1 MRTGAEVVCPMPVA
15 VTDGVATRCIGAGSG
30 GWVRLQTRQNHTNNI
45 LTRAKRFL
53 KVCSLTFFET
63 PFSDMKTITFEDFK
77 KSATA
82 ALYCLATTIDIHVR
96 KGGGSAL
103 LNLPSSLRIEDW
115 PAFEDFDLTA
125 IDSLA
130 GLEQAYRY
138 GVYGEISGF
147 VSDDTDEGNLGQ
159 LQALIDLVDSS
170 WLIDRNWGD
179 VHDVHGESDQGE
191 AFREVVKLA
200 MARYRLDY
208 ERTLTLDQIALLA
221 GINERSVRNA
231 LHLSGEA
238 MLLARR
244 DEDGTI
250 VVDKPE
256 ALRWLRGRH
265 NFKETV
271 RIGSLGPNPPE
282 RLTPDGVMSFVHER
296 LELQFSVEHLGLE
309 PQEQEDY
316 MFDCA
321 ANSRGYADGKQI
333 RQLLQQE
340 ISTLSNNDIALLA
353 QLALVDRDW
362 LAAQIHSTNT
372 QAVAEEGSS
381 AVIQPAGGLSPFNET
396 EGTLDIKL
404 TEAGIRNGYFDIER
418 RYADR
423 FFPADSFGSRG
434 AGQEGEKVAL
444 HHDRP
449 NSPYDTDLRV
459 KSAALVSPR
468 KRFSAYFTAHSAKA
482 GDVIRIK
489 RTGERSYQLV
499 YLGQ

>member
-1 MRTGAEVVCPMPVA
+1 MP
-15 VTDGVATRCIGAGSG
+15 T
-30 GWVRLQTRQNHTNNI
+30 
-45 LTRAKRFL
+45 LTL
-53 KVCSLTFFET
+53 
-63 PFSDMKTITFEDFK
+63 EDVK

-82 ALYCLATTIDIHVR
+82 TLYCLATTIDLHVR

-103 LNLPSSLRIEDW
+103 LGLPTSLRIEDW

-138 GVYGEISGF
+138 GVHGEISGF
-147 VSDDTDEGNLGQ
+147 VSDDLEEGNLGQ

-170 WLIDRNWGD
+170 WLINRNWGD
-179 VHDVHGESDQGE
+179 LHDAHGESDEGA

-208 ERTLTLDQIALLA
+208 ERTLTLDQVALLA

-231 LHLSGEA
+231 LHLSGES

-256 ALRWLRGRH
+256 ALRWLRGRR

-271 RIGSLGPNPPE
+271 RIGSIGSNLPAQ
-282 RLTPDGVMSFVHER
+282 LTPNEVMPFVRER
-296 LELQFSVEHLGLE
+296 LELQFSISHLGLE
-309 PQEQEDY
+309 PQKQEDY
-316 MFDCA
+316 LFDCA
-321 ANSRGYADGKQI
+321 AASRGYADGNQI
-333 RQLLQQE
+333 RQLLQQR
-340 ISTLSNNDIALLA
+340 ISTLSSNDITLLA
-353 QLALVDRDW
+353 QLALVDKDW
-362 LAAQIHSTNT
+362 LAAQIRSTCLP
-372 QAVAEEGSS
+372 AVGKEGSP
-381 AVIQPAGGLSPFNET
+381 AVSQPADGLSPFNET
-396 EGTLDIKL
+396 EGTLDIRI

-444 HHDRP
+444 HHDLS
-449 NSPYDTDLRV
+449 NSPYETDLRV

>member
-1 MRTGAEVVCPMPVA
+1 M
-15 VTDGVATRCIGAGSG
+15 
-30 GWVRLQTRQNHTNNI
+30 Q
-45 LTRAKRFL
+45 
-53 KVCSLTFFET
+53 
-63 PFSDMKTITFEDFK
+63 KTTFEDIK

-82 ALYCLATTIDIHVR
+82 TLYCLALTIESHVR

-103 LNLPSSLRIEDW
+103 LGLPSSLRVEDW
-115 PAFEDFDLTA
+115 PAFENFDLTT
-125 IDSLA
+125 IDSLS

-138 GVYGEISGF
+138 GIHGEISGF
-147 VSDDTDEGNLGQ
+147 VSDDLDEGNLGQ
-159 LQALIDLVDSS
+159 LQALIDLFDSS
-170 WLIDRNWGD
+170 WLIDRNWAD
-179 VHDVHGESDQGE
+179 VHEAHGESDRGE

-208 ERTLTLDQIALLA
+208 ERTVTLDQIALLA

-256 ALRWLRGRH
+256 ALRWLRGRR

-271 RIGSLGPNPPE
+271 RIGSIGSDQPE
-282 RLTPDGVMSFVHER
+282 RLAPEEVMPFIRER
-296 LELQFSVEHLGLE
+296 LERQFSVGHLGLKAH
-309 PQEQEDY
+309 EQEDY
-316 MFDCA
+316 LFDCA
-321 ANSRGYADGKQI
+321 AQSHGYPDGA
-333 RQLLQQE
+333 QLRRLLEQD
-340 ISTLSNNDIALLA
+340 ISTLSADDIPHLA
-353 QLALVDRDW
+353 QLALVDKDW
-362 LAAQIHSTNT
+362 LATQILGTSSPAEVDTGSPV
-372 QAVAEEGSS
+372 VARR
-381 AVIQPAGGLSPFNET
+381 AGELSPFNET
-396 EGTLDIKL
+396 EGTLEIRL

-423 FFPADSFGSRG
+423 LFPADSFGSRG
-434 AGQEGEKVAL
+434 AGQEGKKVAL
-444 HHDRP
+444 HHDLP
-449 NSPYDTDLRV
+449 NSPYPTDLRV

-489 RTGERSYQLV
+489 RTGKRSYELI